1 MACSTFKEFPMIDP
15 VIIIPYLLA
24 CLLFSVI
31 PGPSVSVVVA
41 NSLAGGTRAGLFT
54 ILGTELSML
63 SMVFIVAIGLE
74 AVMTLVSGAFE
85 IIKLAGAAYLVWIGW
100 KMFRSTGKLAM
111 DEGARMPIG
120 RYIWQG
126 ALINWSNPKTL
137 LFLSAFLPQ
146 FVDLSRPAFGQIM
159 VLGLIVMAVATASDS
174 VYAVAAGQARHLLTA
189 ARVRMVNRVS
199 GVILMAGGVW
209 LALQKRA

>member
-1 MACSTFKEFPMIDP
+1 MIDP
-15 VIIIPYLLA
+15 VIVLPYVLA
-24 CLLFSVI
+24 CLLFAVI
-31 PGPSVSVVVA
+31 PGPSVSVVIA
-41 NSLAGGTRAGLFT
+41 NSLAGGTKAGLFT
-54 ILGTELSML
+54 ILGTSLSMI
-63 SMVFIVAIGLE
+63 SMVFVVAIGLE
-74 AVMTLVSGAFE
+74 AVMTFVSGAFE
-85 IIKLAGAAYLVWIGW
+85 VIKLAGAAYLIWIGW
-100 KMFRSTGKLAM
+100 KMFRSSGRLDMAVG
-111 DEGARMPIG
+111 DRLPIG

-126 ALINWSNPKTL
+126 ALTNWSNPKTL

-146 FVDLSRPAFGQIM
+146 FIDLSRPAFWQIM
-159 VLGLIVMAVATASDS
+159 TLGMICLVVAACSDS

>member
-1 MACSTFKEFPMIDP
+1 MIDAAI
-15 VIIIPYLLA
+15 VLPYVLA
-24 CLLFSVI
+24 CLLFAVI
-31 PGPSVSVVVA
+31 PGPSVSIVIA

-54 ILGTELSML
+54 ILGTALSMI
-63 SMVFIVAIGLE
+63 SMVFIVAVGLE

-100 KMFRSTGKLAM
+100 KMFRSSGQLAM
-111 DEGARMPIG
+111 ADGDRLPVG

-126 ALINWSNPKTL
+126 ALTNWSNPKTL

-159 VLGLIVMAVATASDS
+159 TLGLICLAVAAMSDS
-174 VYAVAAGQARHLLTA
+174 VYALAAGQARHLLSV
-189 ARVRMVNRVS
+189 ARVRLLNRVS
-199 GVILMAGGVW
+199 GVVLMAGGVW

>member
-1 MACSTFKEFPMIDP
+1 MIEAA
-15 VIIIPYLLA
+15 IILPYVLA
-24 CLLFSVI
+24 CLLFAVI
-31 PGPSVSVVVA
+31 PGPSVSIVIA

-54 ILGTELSML
+54 ILGTALSMI
-63 SMVFIVAIGLE
+63 SMVFIVAVGLE

-100 KMFRSTGKLAM
+100 KMFRSNGQLAM
-111 DEGARMPIG
+111 ADGDRLPIG

-126 ALINWSNPKTL
+126 ALTNWSNPKTL

-146 FVDLSRPAFGQIM
+146 FVDLTRPAFGQIM
-159 VLGLIVMAVATASDS
+159 TLGFICLAVAAVSDS
-174 VYAVAAGQARHLLTA
+174 VYAFAAGQARHLLSV
-189 ARVRMVNRVS
+189 ARVRLLNRVS
-199 GVILMAGGVW
+199 GVILMVGGIW

>member
-1 MACSTFKEFPMIDP
+1 MINTA
-15 VIIIPYLLA
+15 ILLPYILA
-24 CLLFSVI
+24 CILFAVI
-31 PGPSVSVVVA
+31 PGPSVSVVIA

-54 ILGTELSML
+54 ILGTEISML

-74 AVMTLVSGAFE
+74 AVMILVSGAFE
-85 IIKLAGAAYLVWIGW
+85 IIKLAGAAYLIWIGW
-100 KMFRSTGKLAM
+100 KMLRSTGELQFKAGDRL
-111 DEGARMPIG
+111 PIG
-120 RYIWQG
+120 RYLWQG
-126 ALINWSNPKTL
+126 ALVNWSNPKTL

-159 VLGLIVMAVATASDS
+159 ILGLITMAVATLSDS
-174 VYAVAAGQARHLLTA
+174 VYAVAAGQMRHLLTT

-199 GVILMAGGVW
+199 GAILMCGGVW

>member
-1 MACSTFKEFPMIDP
+1 MIDAA
-15 VIIIPYLLA
+15 IILPYVLA
-24 CLLFSVI
+24 CLLFAVI
-31 PGPSVSVVVA
+31 PGPSVSIVIA

-54 ILGTELSML
+54 ILGTALSMI
-63 SMVFIVAIGLE
+63 SMVFIVAVGLE

-100 KMFRSTGKLAM
+100 KMFRSSGQLAM
-111 DEGARMPIG
+111 ADGDRLPIG

-126 ALINWSNPKTL
+126 ALTNWSNPKTL

-146 FVDLSRPAFGQIM
+146 FVDLTRPAFGQIM
-159 VLGLIVMAVATASDS
+159 TLGLICLAVAAMSDS
-174 VYAVAAGQARHLLTA
+174 VYAFAAGRARHLLSV
-189 ARVRMVNRVS
+189 ARVRMLNRVS
-199 GVILMAGGVW
+199 GVILMVGGVW

>member
-1 MACSTFKEFPMIDP
+1 MIEAAI
-15 VIIIPYLLA
+15 VLPYVLA
-24 CLLFSVI
+24 CLLFAVI
-31 PGPSVSVVVA
+31 PGPSVSIVIA

-54 ILGTELSML
+54 ILGTSLSMI
-63 SMVFIVAIGLE
+63 SMVFIVAVGLE

-100 KMFRSTGKLAM
+100 KMFRSSGQLVMA
-111 DEGARMPIG
+111 DGDRLPVG

-126 ALINWSNPKTL
+126 ALTNWSNPKTL

-159 VLGLIVMAVATASDS
+159 TLGIICLAVAALSDS
-174 VYAVAAGQARHLLTA
+174 VYALAAGQARHLLSV
-189 ARVRMVNRVS
+189 ARVRMLNRVS
-199 GVILMAGGVW
+199 GLVLMAGGVW

>member
-1 MACSTFKEFPMIDP
+1 MIDL
-15 VIIIPYLLA
+15 VILLPYILA
-24 CLLFSVI
+24 CVLFSVV
-31 PGPSVSVVVA
+31 PGPSVSVVIA

-100 KMFRSTGKLAM
+100 KMFRSTGQLAI
-111 DEGARMPIG
+111 GAGDRLPIG

-146 FVDLSRPAFGQIM
+146 FVDLSRPAFSQIM
-159 VLGLIVMAVATASDS
+159 ILGLIVMAVATTSDA

-199 GVILMAGGVW
+199 GAILMAGGIW

>member
-1 MACSTFKEFPMIDP
+1 MIDP
-15 VIIIPYLLA
+15 VIILPYLLA
-24 CLLFSVI
+24 CVLFSVI
-31 PGPSVSVVVA
+31 PGPSVSVVIA

-63 SMVFIVAIGLE
+63 SMVFIVAVGLE
-74 AVMTLVSGAFE
+74 AVMTLVSWAFE

-100 KMFRSTGKLAM
+100 KMFRSSGQLAI
-111 DEGARMPIG
+111 GAGDRLPIG

-146 FVDLSRPAFGQIM
+146 FVDLSRPAFSQIM
-159 VLGLIVMAVATASDS
+159 ILGLMVMAVATTSDA

-199 GVILMAGGVW
+199 GVILMAGGIW

>member
-1 MACSTFKEFPMIDP
+1 MIDP
-15 VIIIPYLLA
+15 AIVLPYVLA
-24 CLLFSVI
+24 CLLFAVI
-31 PGPSVSVVVA
+31 PGPSVSIVVA
-41 NSLAGGTRAGLFT
+41 NSLAAGTRAGLFT
-54 ILGTELSML
+54 ILGTALSMI

-100 KMFRSTGKLAM
+100 KMFRSTGELAM
-111 DEGARMPIG
+111 DEGARLPTG

-126 ALINWSNPKTL
+126 ALTNWSNPKTL

-146 FVDLSRPAFGQIM
+146 FVDLTRPAFGQIM
-159 VLGLIVMAVATASDS
+159 ILGIICLAVAAISDS
-174 VYAVAAGQARHLLTA
+174 IYAMAAGQARHLLSA
-189 ARVRMVNRVS
+189 ARVRMLNRVS
-199 GVILMAGGVW
+199 GVILMAGGIW

>member
-1 MACSTFKEFPMIDP
+1 MIDAA
-15 VIIIPYLLA
+15 IILPYVLA
-24 CLLFSVI
+24 CLLFAVI
-31 PGPSVSVVVA
+31 PGPSVSIVIA

-54 ILGTELSML
+54 ILGTALSMI
-63 SMVFIVAIGLE
+63 SMVFIVAVGLE

-100 KMFRSTGKLAM
+100 KMFRSNGQLAM
-111 DEGARMPIG
+111 ADGDRLPVG

-126 ALINWSNPKTL
+126 ALTNWSNPKTL

-146 FVDLSRPAFGQIM
+146 FVDLTRPAFGQIM
-159 VLGLIVMAVATASDS
+159 TLGLICLAVAAMSDS
-174 VYAVAAGQARHLLTA
+174 VYALAAGRARHLLSV
-189 ARVRMVNRVS
+189 ARVRMLNRVS
-199 GVILMAGGVW
+199 GVILMVGGVW

>member
-1 MACSTFKEFPMIDP
+1 MIDP
-15 VIIIPYLLA
+15 VIIFPYVLA

-31 PGPSVSVVVA
+31 PGPSVSVVIA

-63 SMVFIVAIGLE
+63 SMVFIVAIGLD

-111 DEGARMPIG
+111 DQGARLPIG

-146 FVDLSRPAFGQIM
+146 FVDMSRPAFSQIM
-159 VLGLIVMAVATASDS
+159 ILGLIVMAVATASDC

-199 GVILMAGGVW
+199 GVILMIGGIW

>member
-1 MACSTFKEFPMIDP
+1 MIDAAI
-15 VIIIPYLLA
+15 VLPYVLA
-24 CLLFSVI
+24 CLLFAVI
-31 PGPSVSVVVA
+31 PGPSVSIVIA

-54 ILGTELSML
+54 ILGTSLSMI
-63 SMVFIVAIGLE
+63 SMVFIVAVGLE

-85 IIKLAGAAYLVWIGW
+85 IIKLVGAAYLVWIGW
-100 KMFRSTGKLAM
+100 KMFRSSGQLALANG
-111 DEGARMPIG
+111 DRLPVG

-126 ALINWSNPKTL
+126 ALTNWSNPKTL

-146 FVDLSRPAFGQIM
+146 FVDLTRPAFGQIM
-159 VLGLIVMAVATASDS
+159 TLGLICLAVAAFSDS
-174 VYAVAAGQARHLLTA
+174 VYALAAGQARHLLSV
-189 ARVRMVNRVS
+189 ARVRMLNRVS